1 MQFKQTKGY
10 LLAGLLCAC
19 ALFAY
24 GCVEDDSE
32 EGADGD
38 AQALSY
44 NGPGSKWDFSL
55 DDGGFTI
62 TMRESVDNPV
72 ALTVDGT
79 YEPMASGFLVLTVG
93 GSEGTDGPE
102 AGAQA
107 WAIEVPGYALIRK
120 PMDADSDPVIPMVLA
135 GSCPTEDVLANWV
148 IVKKANDSA
157 ADDVDRDFFGTFA
170 YTAASGSA
178 NLPMR
183 RALANMFQ
191 DSGAQALSGGAC
203 ENGIMTVEDAVM
215 YLTSNGG
222 AIVHTEV
229 SEPAD
234 GSFIFAL
241 SQKAI
246 ADVAN
251 LDADYARVLF
261 DDSMTGGQKIQP
273 VALSCTAGICTG
285 TIVTNVT
292 TGATSAETVTVTLD
306 GTPDALGNGLITG
319 TIASGA
325 DTGNLACM
333 ADRDVL
339 GSGRIMVSCVG
350 QSPGDNGN
358 MFNVLFTSIVGE

>member
-1 MQFKQTKGY
+1 M
-10 LLAGLLCAC
+10 
-19 ALFAY
+19 
-24 GCVEDDSE
+24 V
-32 EGADGD
+32 
-38 AQALSY
+38 
-44 NGPGSKWDFSL
+44 
-55 DDGGFTI
+55 
-62 TMRESVDNPV
+62 
-72 ALTVDGT
+72 
-79 YEPMASGFLVLTVG
+79 
-93 GSEGTDGPE
+93 
-102 AGAQA
+102 
-107 WAIEVPGYALIRK
+107 IR
-120 PMDADSDPVIPMVLA
+120 
-135 GSCPTEDVLANWV
+135 
-148 IVKKANDSA
+148 
-157 ADDVDRDFFGTFA
+157 
-170 YTAASGSA
+170 
-178 NLPMR
+178 
-183 RALANMFQ
+183 
-191 DSGAQALSGGAC
+191 
-203 ENGIMTVEDAVM
+203 
-215 YLTSNGG
+215 
-222 AIVHTEV
+222 
-229 SEPAD
+229 
-234 GSFIFAL
+234 FIFAL

-306 GTPDALGNGLITG
+306 GTPDDLGNGLITG